1 MTGEDD
7 RLTVGNVATALWP
20 LYPDRDQKASPLCT
34 ESLLALLGNT
44 DRGAG
49 DELVSPKVSNFAV
62 RSLIFGENFLDGQTD
77 RMHRGDMTRE
87 EYGQKLSIAEDFNGS
102 DNLNLAREAL
112 GNLIDTTEGLPGQR
126 GEHLLMPFHESL
138 LWYDARKSK
147 SSDSWSVR
155 QVRMRGK
162 GMGIARIL
170 IDPPPGAGEDTLGHA
185 RTAREEL
192 VRLLRAPSPFGK
204 VAEHLESPLH
214 DGSSP
219 RPAIEDAERRWWE
232 LAGEDATRPFAKQ
245 FSRHLAGVATQK
257 NCSPSDK
264 LWQTRSI
271 LALDLASNYL
281 QSAWERSEQPQE
293 QRFLLVCAPGLDRK
307 TDTVRLASERSYK
320 VATTSLR
327 DALVTVIAETMAEL
341 QADMR
346 GGAID
351 FEEHLEL
358 RKGAVRD
365 NIRETVIDPYE
376 GGERDF
382 QTLATNLYKSSS
394 YHRAIDG
401 YRVLLRGIGC
411 YAGGDRY
418 RYQTF
423 RPELFRA
430 LIGALSA
437 DMPMESGDFFA
448 RLREEWGF
456 VASDKAAEGTL
467 FEQAVPSGALAN
479 NKSRFEEML
488 VSSGLASSESDT
500 TVLVGEYVA
509 GA

>member
-1 MTGEDD
+1 
-7 RLTVGNVATALWP
+7 
-20 LYPDRDQKASPLCT
+20 
-34 ESLLALLGNT
+34 
-44 DRGAG
+44 
-49 DELVSPKVSNFAV
+49 
-62 RSLIFGENFLDGQTD
+62 
-77 RMHRGDMTRE
+77 
-87 EYGQKLSIAEDFNGS
+87 
-102 DNLNLAREAL
+102 
-112 GNLIDTTEGLPGQR
+112 
-126 GEHLLMPFHESL
+126 
-138 LWYDARKSK
+138 
-147 SSDSWSVR
+147 
-155 QVRMRGK
+155 
-162 GMGIARIL
+162 
-170 IDPPPGAGEDTLGHA
+170 
-185 RTAREEL
+185 
-192 VRLLRAPSPFGK
+192 
-204 VAEHLESPLH
+204 
-214 DGSSP
+214 
-219 RPAIEDAERRWWE
+219 
-232 LAGEDATRPFAKQ
+232 
-245 FSRHLAGVATQK
+245 
-257 NCSPSDK
+257 
-264 LWQTRSI
+264 
-271 LALDLASNYL
+271 
-281 QSAWERSEQPQE
+281 
-293 QRFLLVCAPGLDRK
+293 
-307 TDTVRLASERSYK
+307 
-320 VATTSLR
+320 
-327 DALVTVIAETMAEL
+327 L

>member
-1 MTGEDD
+1 
-7 RLTVGNVATALWP
+7 
-20 LYPDRDQKASPLCT
+20 
-34 ESLLALLGNT
+34 
-44 DRGAG
+44 
-49 DELVSPKVSNFAV
+49 
-62 RSLIFGENFLDGQTD
+62 
-77 RMHRGDMTRE
+77 
-87 EYGQKLSIAEDFNGS
+87 
-102 DNLNLAREAL
+102 
-112 GNLIDTTEGLPGQR
+112 
-126 GEHLLMPFHESL
+126 
-138 LWYDARKSK
+138 
-147 SSDSWSVR
+147 
-155 QVRMRGK
+155 
-162 GMGIARIL
+162 
-170 IDPPPGAGEDTLGHA
+170 
-185 RTAREEL
+185 
-192 VRLLRAPSPFGK
+192 
-204 VAEHLESPLH
+204 
-214 DGSSP
+214 
-219 RPAIEDAERRWWE
+219 
-232 LAGEDATRPFAKQ
+232 
-245 FSRHLAGVATQK
+245 
-257 NCSPSDK
+257 
-264 LWQTRSI
+264 
-271 LALDLASNYL
+271 
-281 QSAWERSEQPQE
+281 
-293 QRFLLVCAPGLDRK
+293 APGLDRK

-320 VATTSLR
+320 AATASLR

-467 FEQAVPSGALAN
+467 FEQAVP
-479 NKSRFEEML
+479 
-488 VSSGLASSESDT
+488 
-500 TVLVGEYVA
+500 
-509 GA
+509 